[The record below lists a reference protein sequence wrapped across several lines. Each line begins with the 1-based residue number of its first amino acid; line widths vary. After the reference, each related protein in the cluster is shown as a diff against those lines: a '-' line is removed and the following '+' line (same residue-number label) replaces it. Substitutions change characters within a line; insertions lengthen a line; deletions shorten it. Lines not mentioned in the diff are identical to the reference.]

1 MPLPGSNVPVNDPA
15 IVLLVENGA
24 GTVAET
30 KTHHGND
37 QIKAHEPHGYQKESN
52 EANRKRSSPL

>member
-1 MPLPGSNVPVNDPA
+1 MPESNVPVNDLA

-30 KTHHGND
+30 KT
-37 QIKAHEPHGYQKESN
+37 
-52 EANRKRSSPL
+52 